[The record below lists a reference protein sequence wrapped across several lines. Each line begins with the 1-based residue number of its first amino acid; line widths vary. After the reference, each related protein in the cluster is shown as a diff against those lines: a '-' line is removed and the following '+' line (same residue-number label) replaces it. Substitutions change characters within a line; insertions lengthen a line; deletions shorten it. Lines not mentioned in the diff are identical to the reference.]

1 MPTLLEQRWKALQL
15 LHIQALLK
23 RPQRA
28 EAHAT
33 AHPLPRKA
41 LQKNAVAV
49 AAATVGSLLLAKARK
64 VDAAKGAVRVVV
76 KIAPHAKHVKAKM
89 AHVNLAQKEAIA
101 GAEGAATAARQEMA
115 NVPKVPELK
124 ARAAP
129 ETVKM
134 ARAMRARAP
143 KAVAHLHRAVV
154 ADATAPAL
162 ALALHRRQAAQKRA
176 KSDRA
181 DQTVHHWVTAPRPA
195 KNQVPTRKKGAG
207 WDVFLGARE
216 HALRAVARG
225 RSLPT

>member
-1 MPTLLEQRWKALQL
+1 M
-15 LHIQALLK
+15 
-23 RPQRA
+23 
-28 EAHAT
+28 
-33 AHPLPRKA
+33 
-41 LQKNAVAV
+41 

-64 VDAAKGAVRVVV
+64 VDAPKGAVRLVV
-76 KIAPHAKHVKAKM
+76 KIAPHAKHVKPKM
-89 AHVNLAQKEAIA
+89 AHVNLAQKEATA
-101 GAEGAATAARQEMA
+101 AEGAATVARQGMVH
-115 NVPKVPELK
+115 VPKVPELK

-143 KAVAHLHRAVV
+143 KAVAHRHRAVV
-154 ADATAPAL
+154 ADATAP

-207 WDVFLGARE
+207 LGAYS
-216 HALRAVARG
+216 ALKAGEFAPQKVA
-225 RSLPT
+225 P

>member
-1 MPTLLEQRWKALQL
+1 M
-15 LHIQALLK
+15 
-23 RPQRA
+23 
-28 EAHAT
+28 
-33 AHPLPRKA
+33 
-41 LQKNAVAV
+41 

-76 KIAPHAKHVKAKM
+76 KIAPHAKHVKPKM
-89 AHVNLAQKEAIA
+89 AHVNLAQKEATA
-101 GAEGAATAARQEMA
+101 AEGAATVARQVIV

-143 KAVAHLHRAVV
+143 KAVAHRHRAVV

-207 WDVFLGARE
+207 LGAYS
-216 HALRAVARG
+216 ALKAGESAQ
-225 RSLPT
+225 

>member
-1 MPTLLEQRWKALQL
+1 MKAQ
-15 LHIQALLK
+15 
-23 RPQRA
+23 
-28 EAHAT
+28 
-33 AHPLPRKA
+33 
-41 LQKNAVAV
+41 
-49 AAATVGSLLLAKARK
+49 K
-64 VDAAKGAVRVVV
+64 VDAPKGAVRVVV

-89 AHVNLAQKEAIA
+89 AHVNLAQKEATA
-101 GAEGAATAARQEMA
+101 AEGDATAARQEKA

-129 ETVKM
+129 ETVRV
-134 ARAMRARAP
+134 ARAMRVRAAKETAP

-162 ALALHRRQAAQKRA
+162 VLHRRQAAQKRA

-207 WDVFLGARE
+207 WVVFLGARE
-216 HALRAVARG
+216 LGLRPEARRLESTRYALWLEG
-225 RSLPT
+225 